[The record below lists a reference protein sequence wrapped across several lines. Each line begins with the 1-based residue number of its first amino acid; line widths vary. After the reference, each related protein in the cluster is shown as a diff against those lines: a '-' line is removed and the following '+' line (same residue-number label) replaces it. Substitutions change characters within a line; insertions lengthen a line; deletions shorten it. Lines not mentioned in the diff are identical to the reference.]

1 MKKSGVQRIY
11 MLLILIIVLGIFELE
26 LMVNYSQ
33 YWIELVGVGCLIIFV
48 ACLIVANRNSIQKEY
63 IKAQAEQERK
73 KVEELQDV
81 AKAEKANYLLIKK
94 NFAELEDKFHKQEK
108 ANLSLTNAIEVSERK
123 IQKFLAQMMEEE
135 KKVVRISVG
144 RSKEYS
150 ETIMKSNEELK
161 DRLAVME
168 RRMADMSEKI
178 SVLQENLNQNQS
190 NSIEETQ
197 YQKLLSTVSDSEE
210 RLKAHLNTSLQN
222 VESQFQAAAQSFAV
236 SPKAAEDGSSDGQ
249 PEPELPGMEEPELT
263 EKEVAEI
270 ETKAAES
277 ADAETSESTESEV
290 NEVLEEELDEA
301 EVLEFAAEQG
311 TVESAK
317 SEESTESEAEPA
329 EVEVKAETVVSAGT
343 EESIASGP
351 ETTAEIGAETAVSA
365 GTEENV
371 ASGIT
376 ADPNKMMGP
385 DDINAI
391 LASVGAGSAVE
402 TLSKLQSQPEPESK
416 AVETAHPE
424 PAAPSSQTGNAAAV
438 PKPAAPS
445 GQTGNTAAVSKSAV
459 PSSQTGNTAAVSE
472 PVKAVVNEEPK
483 PKPAPEPIKKPEPKP
498 DFSDPNKMMGPD
510 DIAALLAGMN
520 GGESENAK
528 PKQSVL
534 PKPAEPPKPLQPADP
549 NKVMSPDEIAALIA
563 GL

>member
-108 ANLSLTNAIEVSERK
+108 ANLSLTNTIEVSERK

-135 KKVVRISVG
+135 KKVARISVG

-168 RRMADMSEKI
+168 RRMADMAEKI

-270 ETKAAES
+270 KTKAAES
-277 ADAETSESTESEV
+277 ADAEKSETSESTESEV
-290 NEVLEEELDEA
+290 NEVLEEELEEA

-317 SEESTESEAEPA
+317 SEESTESEPA
-329 EVEVKAETVVSAGT
+329 EVKAETVVSAGT

-351 ETTAEIGAETAVSA
+351 ETTAEIGAETTVSA

-438 PKPAAPS
+438 SKPAAPS
-445 GQTGNTAAVSKSAV
+445 NQTGNAAAAPKPAA
-459 PSSQTGNTAAVSE
+459 PSSQTGNTAAVPE

-483 PKPAPEPIKKPEPKP
+483 PQPAPEPIKKPEPKP

-528 PKQSVL
+528 PKPSVL